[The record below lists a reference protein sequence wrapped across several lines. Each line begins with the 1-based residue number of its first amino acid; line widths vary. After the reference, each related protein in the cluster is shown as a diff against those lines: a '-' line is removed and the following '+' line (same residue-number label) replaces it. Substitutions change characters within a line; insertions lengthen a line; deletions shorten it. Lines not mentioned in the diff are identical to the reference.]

1 MARWNKDKKVLD
13 HEHTSFWK
21 FALKDVEEPNLQKD
35 VFPYD
40 EVCKIDFDHK
50 IIPIDPA
57 EDIFITDTTFRD
69 GQQARPP
76 YTVQQIVDLFTL
88 MSRLG
93 GPNGVIRQSE
103 FFLYSSKDRETV
115 EKCQD
120 LGLRYPEIT
129 GWIRASA
136 DDVPLVKKA
145 GLRET
150 GILTSASDYHIFLK
164 LNRTRRQALDDYLG
178 IVKSILGAGIIPRC
192 HFEDITRGDIYG
204 FCIPFAIEL
213 MKLREE
219 SGIDIKIRLC
229 DTMGYGVTYPGASLP
244 RSVDKLVRAF
254 IEDGGVPGHLLEWHG
269 HNDFHKAMINAT
281 TAWLYGCSA
290 ANTTLLGLGERT
302 GNPPLE
308 GLIIEYISLRGATNG
323 IDTTVITDIAH
334 YFEKE
339 IGVRIPPNFPFVGA
353 DFNVTRA
360 GVHVD
365 GLIKCE
371 EIYNIFDTTRILKRP
386 IIPMITDK
394 SGKSG
399 IAFWINVHLGLT
411 GDNAVDKRNP
421 GVSRIHKWITEEYEG
436 GRMTSISNEELEKR
450 VRKYIPELFLSDLEK
465 IKFMAAQ
472 AAVNVVTQV
481 IEHTV
486 MKTMKPE
493 LQEPVMQQFI
503 EENPSIQFA
512 YVVDMNGRKTTR
524 NITNIADRAKYENY
538 GVGTDQSDR
547 EWFIKPLQTGKIHVT
562 NFYISKMTGALC
574 ITVSSPIVD
583 EKDEMV
589 GIFGVD
595 IKFEDW
601 VKRVEHIAEATQIAI
616 REESEAKL
624 KSDRW
629 I

>member
-35 VFPYD
+35 VFPYE

-103 FFLYSSKDRETV
+103 FFLYSSKDREAV

-145 GLRET
+145 GLKET

-164 LNRTRRQALDDYLG
+164 LNRTRRQAMDDYLG

-254 IEDGGVPGHLLEWHG
+254 IEDGGVP
-269 HNDFHKAMINAT
+269 
-281 TAWLYGCSA
+281 
-290 ANTTLLGLGERT
+290 
-302 GNPPLE
+302 
-308 GLIIEYISLRGATNG
+308 
-323 IDTTVITDIAH
+323 
-334 YFEKE
+334 
-339 IGVRIPPNFPFVGA
+339 
-353 DFNVTRA
+353 
-360 GVHVD
+360 
-365 GLIKCE
+365 
-371 EIYNIFDTTRILKRP
+371 
-386 IIPMITDK
+386 
-394 SGKSG
+394 
-399 IAFWINVHLGLT
+399 
-411 GDNAVDKRNP
+411 
-421 GVSRIHKWITEEYEG
+421 
-436 GRMTSISNEELEKR
+436 
-450 VRKYIPELFLSDLEK
+450 
-465 IKFMAAQ
+465 
-472 AAVNVVTQV
+472 
-481 IEHTV
+481 
-486 MKTMKPE
+486 
-493 LQEPVMQQFI
+493 
-503 EENPSIQFA
+503 
-512 YVVDMNGRKTTR
+512 
-524 NITNIADRAKYENY
+524 
-538 GVGTDQSDR
+538 
-547 EWFIKPLQTGKIHVT
+547 
-562 NFYISKMTGALC
+562 
-574 ITVSSPIVD
+574 
-583 EKDEMV
+583 
-589 GIFGVD
+589 
-595 IKFEDW
+595 
-601 VKRVEHIAEATQIAI
+601 
-616 REESEAKL
+616 
-624 KSDRW
+624 
-629 I
+629 